1 MTKRKP
7 TPTRPRPERRDLKRR
22 AVRDTLA
29 AAYVTLAE
37 VDYELAAWRTELGT

>member
-7 TPTRPRPERRDLKRR
+7 TTRPRPERRDLKRR

-29 AAYVTLAE
+29 AAYVTLSE
-37 VDYELAAWRTELGT
+37 VDYDLAAWRAEISA